1 MNWAYLDTHVAV
13 WLHAGLVGKLTSEA
27 KREID
32 KRDLLISPMVYLE
45 FEYLF
50 QRSRVRYPASTI
62 FAELSGTFGVTI
74 CPFSFP
80 AIVIAAANLGW
91 TNDPFD
97 RLIVAHAQANQSS
110 KLITADET
118 IRKNYR
124 HSVW

>member
-1 MNWAYLDTHVAV
+1 MSWAYLDTHVAV
-13 WLHAGLVGKLTSEA
+13 WLHAGSVEKLTNEA

-74 CPFSFP
+74 CQFSFP
-80 AIVIAAANLGW
+80 AIVVAATNLGW

-97 RLIVAHAQANQSS
+97 RLIVAHAQANQNSH
-110 KLITADET
+110 LITADQT
-118 IRKNYR
+118 IRQNYR
-124 HSVW
+124 YSVW